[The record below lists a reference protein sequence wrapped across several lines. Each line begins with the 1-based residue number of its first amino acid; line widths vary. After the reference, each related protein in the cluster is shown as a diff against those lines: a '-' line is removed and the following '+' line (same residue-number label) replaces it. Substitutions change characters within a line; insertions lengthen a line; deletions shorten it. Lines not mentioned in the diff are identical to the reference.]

1 MAPVVVG
8 TKIPKR
14 PQVAT
19 QMVGFHVVF
28 GGSLCLELQHRP
40 PASMWHLVV
49 TRVKDI
55 NIDFSFN
62 MISDPD
68 IVLGNSPGL
77 EVCCQAAE

>member
-1 MAPVVVG
+1 MALVVVG

-19 QMVGFHVVF
+19 KVTGFHVVF

-40 PASMWHLVV
+40 QASIWHLVA
-49 TRVKDI
+49 TWVKDI

-68 IVLGNSPGL
+68 I
-77 EVCCQAAE
+77 